1 MTKKNETKN
10 TKAAAEQPEDTKPV
24 ATVETPNTT
33 APAGA
38 DVEGPDDA
46 PKDGPGCEAVT
57 VISLNYTGHGHI
69 TAESVKC
76 SLKGVDCEI
85 RIVEGDSMKTTVI
98 ETLLATLPEVRTERV
113 ILMTDQQLLLT
124 PVSIYDIGVRK
135 SRKFADGVAPD
146 TRMPVLMHKSALLPL
161 LEALAAEKPHADVAV
176 EYLEATDSSVV
187 PIMIGDWRE
196 DPWLLPIVSENPD
209 RAALEKWAL
218 KKKFGWVKQW
228 TPAIEKIFAGE

>member
-38 DVEGPDDA
+38 DVERPDDA

-57 VISLNYTGHGHI
+57 VIILNYTGHGHI

-98 ETLLATLPEVRTERV
+98 ETLLATLPEVQTERV